1 MDGEPTDK
9 TIESLDEPK
18 EAGGITGR
26 IMALDLG
33 DRRIG
38 IAITDPLGYTV
49 QPLMTLYRKTPRA
62 DIKSIGRLI
71 RKHGVAEAVVGK
83 PLHMSGEVSPRAQ
96 KAEAFAAELRTEFGI
111 PVHLWDER
119 LTSWEAHQLLDE
131 AGGPRRTSA
140 DRSARG
146 QRIDRKRIIDQV
158 AAVLILEGFLQA
170 REVARA
176 REGNHERP

>member
-9 TIESLDEPK
+9 TTESVDERK
-18 EAGGITGR
+18 GTSGVAGR
-26 IMALDLG
+26 IMAFDLG

-83 PLHMSGEVSPRAQ
+83 PLHMTGEVSPRAQ
-96 KAEAFAAELRTEFGI
+96 KAEAFAAELGTEFNI

-119 LTSWEAHQLLDE
+119 LTTWEAHQLLDE
-131 AGGPRRTSA
+131 SVGPRRAFA
-140 DRSARG
+140 DRS
-146 QRIDRKRIIDQV
+146 DRKRIIDQV

-170 REVARA
+170 RDMHRT
-176 REGNHERP
+176 REPQLPAE